1 MGMNEERREESE
13 ALVEAITGEVRL
25 LEDLVGVMRRQHRA
39 VIADDLQAIDDS
51 VAATH
56 RVLSTL
62 GEAHRRRRVLI
73 RMATGVNDFPLRH
86 LERAIGDRMTPE
98 LQDARDALHAAVLTL
113 ARELEVN
120 RAALRRAGAGES
132 DAESG
137 GVDVRG

>member
-25 LEDLVGVMRRQHRA
+25 LEDLVGVMRSQHRA
-39 VIADDLQAIDDS
+39 VVDSDLHAIDDS
-51 VAATH
+51 VTAIN
-56 RVLSTL
+56 RVLGTL
-62 GEAHRRRRVLI
+62 EEAHRRRRVLI

-113 ARELEVN
+113 AQELEVN
-120 RAALRRAGAGES
+120 RAALRRAGAGNTS
-132 DAESG
+132 GGSG
-137 GVDVRG
+137 GVDVHG